1 MTELD
6 QRKIVAFEVKSEK
19 EQIVFGLENGVVT
32 AIFESI
38 HNPHRKALQINLGG
52 LNEADEHLN
61 WLKRPLEIGE
71 KFELKVVRTTPAQ
84 ISEPLSKRKSAPPTD
99 EQLLQVYH
107 DLKKELKVA
116 GLI

>member
-6 QRKIVAFEVKSEK
+6 QEKILAFEFKSEK
-19 EQIVFGLENGVVT
+19 EQIVFGLENGVFT

-38 HNPHRKALQINLGG
+38 YNKHRKALQISLGG
-52 LNEADEHLN
+52 LNEDDEHLD

-71 KFELKVVRTTPAQ
+71 KFELKVVLATPTQ
-84 ISEPLSKRKSAPPTD
+84 ISEPSERRKSAPPTD

>member
-6 QRKIVAFEVKSEK
+6 QDKILAFEFKSKK
-19 EQIVFGLENGVVT
+19 EQIVFGLENGVFT

-38 HNPHRKALQINLGG
+38 HNPHRKALQISLGG
-52 LNEADEHLN
+52 LNEADEHLD

-71 KFELKVVRTTPAQ
+71 KFEFKVVRASPAQ
-84 ISEPLSKRKSAPPTD
+84 VSEPLSKRKSAPPTD
-99 EQLLQVYH
+99 GQLLQVYH
-107 DLKKELKVA
+107 DLKKELKEA